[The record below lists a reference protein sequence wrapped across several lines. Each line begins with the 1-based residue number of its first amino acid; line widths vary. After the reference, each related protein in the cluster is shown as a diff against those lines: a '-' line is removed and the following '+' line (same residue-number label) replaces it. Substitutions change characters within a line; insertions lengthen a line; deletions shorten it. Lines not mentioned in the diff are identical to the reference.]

1 MLRVDRVNDVR
12 VDVGMCVVH
21 VVPVDDV
28 RVDRDDVR
36 VDVGL
41 RVVGVD
47 HPLVLHRFPPFFSVS
62 LHLFFF
68 RSFPFCLP
76 FSHHFAPF
84 LSLIFVFKN
93 IPGWIFWSSKA
104 CKNHCKRDNG

>member
-1 MLRVDRVNDVR
+1 MTVNEKKRAVDLEDVR
-12 VDVGMCVVH
+12 VD
-21 VVPVDDV
+21 VDDV
-28 RVDRDDVR
+28 RVDVYLRVLR
-36 VDVGL
+36 VD
-41 RVVGVD
+41 D
-47 HPLVLHRFPPFFSVS
+47 ALVLHRFPLFFSVS
-62 LHLFFF
+62 LHLLFF
-68 RSFPFCLP
+68 RSFPFASP